1 MDSMMPGVQRCSRT
15 KMVLPLRVWV
25 GEPADE
31 SSELQLAHTV
41 DISPI
46 GGRLGGLRTGLLP
59 GQTITL
65 QRGQTKASFRVIWNR
80 HLGPGENQAGI
91 EALQSESN
99 LWGVDLPE
107 FAPPHGSPERL
118 LAGKN
123 SSLPHPPSHRPGA
136 AAPRRLGWP
145 ANFDSRGMQWGW
157 GLGILLLSGLL
168 ALAVHQEFPGSVPR
182 MVRWPLPGPPTA
194 ADLAALP
201 PKPQLAALAQEV
213 TTWHARPVPRIKV
226 KEAPTEHMVYPES
239 PDVSLSGTVDLDVV
253 IATDGRVKQVR
264 VLSGQRPLAAAAE
277 QAARQWRYNPLQ
289 LKGEP
294 AEGETNVVIAFRGAD
309 AVSLQFPSPH
319 LGQASKN

>member
-1 MDSMMPGVQRCSRT
+1 
-15 KMVLPLRVWV
+15 MVLPLRVWA

-91 EALQSESN
+91 EALESESSI
-99 LWGVDLPE
+99 WGVDLPE
-107 FAPPHGSPERL
+107 FAPPRSSPERSP
-118 LAGKN
+118 AGEN
-123 SSLPHPPSHRPGA
+123 SRLRDQPSHRPGA
-136 AAPRRLGWP
+136 APPRMLHLPWI
-145 ANFDSRGMQWGW
+145 FESRRMQWGL
-157 GLGILLLSGLL
+157 GLGTLLLTGLL

-182 MVRWPLPGPPTA
+182 MVRWPVPAPPTA
-194 ADLAALP
+194 ADLAAIA

-213 TTWHARPVPRIKV
+213 TTWHASPVPRIKV
-226 KEAPTEHMVYPES
+226 KEAPTERMVYPES
-239 PDVSLSGTVDLDVV
+239 PDVKLSGTVDLDVV
-253 IATDGRVKQVR
+253 IATDGHVKQVR
-264 VLSGQRPLAAAAE
+264 VLSGQRPLAEAAE

-294 AEGETNVVIAFRGAD
+294 AEGETNVIIAFRGAD
-309 AVSLQFPSPH
+309 AVSLEFPSPDG
-319 LGQASKN
+319 GQARKN